1 MAEIYVEGSDL
12 KANENEEEDEEEDMD
27 FNPFL
32 KGTPSPEASSSLS
45 SEVEGLEEGV
55 KEVRSGEVRNYD
67 VGDVTHEEEVV
78 MASGVEVGSGKE
90 GESGEDRRGKRRK
103 LGFGSNVEDGNE
115 REKESG
121 VSKVVLDVDDDEDA
135 ICKRTRARYSL
146 ASFTL
151 DELEMFLQES
161 DDEDDL
167 PNVDDEV
174 EYRKFL
180 AAVLLGGDGDGQANE
195 ENENVDDDDE
205 DNDADFE
212 IELEELLDSDVDNG
226 ARDEGQR
233 VEYERGGRRPETR
246 QKKRQKASAQY
257 KKKLLE
263 QSKRPL
269 RPLLPVLPNGFAPP
283 FSAVNEKAL
292 APKPAPSYA
301 SSAEDGGKI
310 NGFTPQQINQLHC
323 LIHEHIQLLIQVFS
337 LCILDS
343 SRQHL
348 SSQVQGL
355 IFEMLHKRDNV
366 IACKRV
372 PYPGNCFCPP
382 YMCSSVADELPNI
395 RPGQCTYE
403 SPPVLNLQMSVSQ
416 NAPVPQRRDEHAC
429 NEQTSSSQIAGSSW
443 SPYINGPIVSI
454 LDVAPLN
461 LVGRYMDD
469 VYNAVRE
476 YRQRF
481 LNSSSETWNEKEPLF
496 YLPHSPLLGEAN
508 EVMRGNVPLAANRV
522 TSSTGQQP
530 PKKTLAASI
539 VESTKKQSVALVPK
553 DISKLAQRFFPLFN
567 PVLFPHKPPPAAV
580 ANRVLFTDSED
591 ELLALGIMEYNTDWK
606 AIQQRFLPCKS
617 KHQIFVRQKNRCSS
631 KAPENPIKA
640 VRRMKTSPLTTE
652 ETERIQEGL
661 RVYKLDWLS
670 VWKFVV
676 PHRDPSLLPRQLRI
690 ALGTQKSYKQDAAK
704 KEKRRISEARKRSRT
719 TELSNWKP
727 ASDKEDNQADRTGK
741 GNSSGDD
748 CVDNVNEAY
757 VHQAFLSDWRP
768 GSSGLISSDTIS
780 REDQNTR
787 EHPNNCRPGE
797 PQLWIDNMNGLPYGS
812 SSHHYPLAHAKPS
825 PNTMVPNY
833 QISNMSVSISKP
845 QIHLRPYRSRKTD
858 GVHLVRLAPDLP
870 PVNLPRSVRVI
881 SQTAFERN
889 QCGSSIK
896 VSTSGIRTGDAGKNN
911 VAAQLPHIG
920 NLRTP
925 SSVDSIRDKTNQ
937 AADHVTDSHPEQ
949 SAIVHNVCT
958 AEERGTDSDL
968 QMHPLLFQAPEG
980 GCLPY
985 LPLSCSS
992 GTSSS
997 FSFFSGNQPQL
1008 NLSLFH
1014 NPLQAN
1020 HVVDGFNKSSKSKD
1034 STSASCSIDFHPLLQ
1049 RTDEENNNLVM
1060 ACSNPNQF
1068 VCLSGESAQFQNH
1081 FGAVQNKSFVNHIP
1095 IAVDPK
1101 HSSSNEKA
1109 NDLDLDIH
1117 LSSNSAKEVSERSR
1131 DVGANNQPRSTT
1143 SEPKSGRRMETCKI
1157 NSPRDQHNEHPTVH
1171 SNLVSGADASPVQ
1184 SNNVSTCNMDDVG
1197 DQSHPEIVMEQE
1209 ELSDSDEEIE
1219 ENVDFECEEMADS
1232 DGEEGAGC
1240 EPVAEVQ
1247 DKDAQSF
1254 AMEEVT
1260 NAEDY
1265 GDQQWKLRSPVHSRG
1280 KPSILRKGSP
1290 LLNLSLTSLGKETAS
1305 SSWLSL
1311 DSRAAVDSPRMKTL
1325 HEKGAINDSPAAK
1338 NLSPCRPN
1346 RLCKKTTPITK
1357 VETQKNVSDMA
1368 QQLSLGPLA
1377 VSTLRKPRKRMCR
1390 TNTNLG
1396 TRTVAE
1402 NGGTNTKF
1410 GTGTATENG
1419 GLDQDK
1425 FG

>member
-1 MAEIYVEGSDL
+1 MAAIDVEGSDL

-55 KEVRSGEVRNYD
+55 KEARSGEVRNYD
-67 VGDVTHEEEVV
+67 VGDVNHGEEVV
-78 MASGVEVGSGKE
+78 VASGVEVRSVKD
-90 GESGEDRRGKRRK
+90 GESGGDRRGKRRE
-103 LGFGSNVEDGNE
+103 LGSESNVEDGNE
-115 REKESG
+115 REKGSG
-121 VSKVVLDVDDDEDA
+121 VSEAVLDVDDDEDA

-180 AAVLLGGDGDGQANE
+180 AAVLLGGDGDGQATE
-195 ENENVDDDDE
+195 DNENVDEDDE

-233 VEYERGGRRPETR
+233 VEYGRGGRRPETR
-246 QKKRQKASAQY
+246 QKKRQKTSAQY

-269 RPLLPVLPNGFAPP
+269 LPLLPVLPNGFAPP
-283 FSAVNEKAL
+283 FHAVNEKAL

-301 SSAEDGGKI
+301 SSAEDSGII

-348 SSQVQGL
+348 ASQVQGL

-372 PYPGNCFCPP
+372 PYPGNCFRPP
-382 YMCSSVADELPNI
+382 YQLSSVADELPNI
-395 RPGQCTYE
+395 RPAQCTYE

-416 NAPVPQRRDEHAC
+416 NILLPQRRDEHAC
-429 NEQTSSSQIAGSSW
+429 NERMSSSQIAGSSW
-443 SPYINGPIVSI
+443 SPYINGAIVSI

-469 VYNAVRE
+469 VYSAVRE
-476 YRQRF
+476 HRQRF

-496 YLPHSPLLGEAN
+496 YLPHSLLLGEAN
-508 EVMRGNVPLAANRV
+508 EVMTGNVPLAANRV

-530 PKKTLAASI
+530 TKKTLAASI

-640 VRRMKTSPLTTE
+640 VRRMKTSPLTAE

-661 RVYKLDWLS
+661 RAYKLDWLS

-704 KEKRRISEARKRSRT
+704 KEKRRISEAKKRSRT
-719 TELSNWKP
+719 TELANWKP
-727 ASDKEDNQADRTGK
+727 TSDKEDNEAERTGG

-768 GSSGLISSDTIS
+768 GASGLISSDTIS

-797 PQLWIDNMNGLPYGS
+797 AQIWIDNMNGLPYGS
-812 SSHHYPLAHAKPS
+812 SSFQYPLTHAKPS
-825 PNTMVPNY
+825 PNTRLPNY
-833 QISNMSVSISKP
+833 QISNMSVSTSKP

-858 GVHLVRLAPDLP
+858 GVRLVRLAPDLP
-870 PVNLPRSVRVI
+870 PVNLPRSVRII
-881 SQTAFERN
+881 SQSAFERN
-889 QCGSSIK
+889 QFGSSIK
-896 VSTSGIRTGDAGKNN
+896 VSTLGSRACDAGKNN
-911 VAAQLPHIG
+911 IAAQLPHVG
-920 NLRTP
+920 NLRIP
-925 SSVDSIRDKTNQ
+925 SSVDSRRDKTNQ
-937 AADHVTDSHPEQ
+937 AADHVTDSHPEE
-949 SAIVHNVCT
+949 SAVVHNACI

-968 QMHPLLFQAPEG
+968 QIHPLLFQAPEG
-980 GCLPY
+980 ACLPY
-985 LPLSCSS
+985 FPLSCDS

-1020 HVVDGFNKSSKSKD
+1020 HVVDGFHKSSKSKD

-1049 RTDEENNNLVM
+1049 RTDGENNNLVM
-1060 ACSNPNQF
+1060 PCSNPNHL
-1068 VCLSGESAQFQNH
+1068 VCSSGESAQFQNH
-1081 FGAVQNKSFVNHIP
+1081 FGVVQNKSFVNHIP
-1095 IAVDPK
+1095 IAADPK

-1117 LSSNSAKEVSERSR
+1117 LSSNSAKEISERST
-1131 DVGANNQPRSTT
+1131 DVGANNQPRSTV
-1143 SEPKSGRRMETCKI
+1143 SEPKSGRRLETSKI
-1157 NSPRDQHNEHPTVH
+1157 DGPHDQNNGHCPMVH
-1171 SNLVSGADASPVQ
+1171 SNLASGADASPVQ
-1184 SNNVSTCNMDDVG
+1184 SNNASTCNMDDVG

-1219 ENVDFECEEMADS
+1219 ENVEFECEEMADS
-1232 DGEEGAGC
+1232 DGEEGAGF
-1240 EPVAEVQ
+1240 EPVAEVE

-1265 GDQQWKLRSPVHSRG
+1265 GDQHCKLRSPVYSHG

-1290 LLNLSLTSLGKETAS
+1290 LLNLSLTSLGKETTS

-1311 DSRAAVDSPRMKTL
+1311 DSRAPVDSPRMKTL
-1325 HEKGAINDSPAAK
+1325 HEKGAINDSPTAK
-1338 NLSPCRPN
+1338 NLASCRPN
-1346 RLCKKTTPITK
+1346 RLCKKTPPSTK
-1357 VETQKNVSDMA
+1357 GETQKDVSDMA

-1377 VSTLRKPRKRMCR
+1377 VSTLRKPRKRTCR
-1390 TNTNLG
+1390 TYTKLG

-1402 NGGTNTKF
+1402 SGGTNTKLA
-1410 GTGTATENG
+1410 TGTATENG
-1419 GLDQDK
+1419 GHDK
-1425 FG
+1425 LG

>member
-1 MAEIYVEGSDL
+1 MAAIDVEGSVL
-12 KANENEEEDEEEDMD
+12 KANENEEDDEEEDMD

-45 SEVEGLEEGV
+45 SELEGLEEGV

-67 VGDVTHEEEVV
+67 VGDVNHGEEVV
-78 MASGVEVGSGKE
+78 VASGVEVRSVKE
-90 GESGEDRRGKRRK
+90 GESGGDRRGKRRK

-115 REKESG
+115 GEKESG
-121 VSKVVLDVDDDEDA
+121 VSEVGLDVDDDEDA

-195 ENENVDDDDE
+195 DNENVEDDDE

-233 VEYERGGRRPETR
+233 VEYGRGGRRPETR
-246 QKKRQKASAQY
+246 QKKRQKTSAQY

-269 RPLLPVLPNGFAPP
+269 LPLLPVLPNGFAPP
-283 FSAVNEKAL
+283 FHAVNEKAL
-292 APKPAPSYA
+292 APKPALSYA
-301 SSAEDGGKI
+301 SSAEDSGII

-348 SSQVQGL
+348 ASQVQGL

-372 PYPGNCFCPP
+372 PYPGNCFRPP
-382 YMCSSVADELPNI
+382 YMCSSVADELLNI
-395 RPGQCTYE
+395 RPAQCIYE
-403 SPPVLNLQMSVSQ
+403 SPPVPNLQMSASQ
-416 NAPVPQRRDEHAC
+416 TISLPQRRDEHAC
-429 NEQTSSSQIAGSSW
+429 NQQMSSSQIAGSSW

-476 YRQRF
+476 HRQRF

-496 YLPHSPLLGEAN
+496 YLPHSLLLGEAN
-508 EVMRGNVPLAANRV
+508 EVLTGNVPLAANRV
-522 TSSTGQQP
+522 TSSTGQQAT
-530 PKKTLAASI
+530 KKTLAASI

-640 VRRMKTSPLTTE
+640 VRRMKTSPLTAE

-704 KEKRRISEARKRSRT
+704 KEKRRISEAKKRSRT
-719 TELSNWKP
+719 TELANWKQT
-727 ASDKEDNQADRTGK
+727 SDKEDNQAERTGG

-768 GSSGLISSDTIS
+768 VASGLISSDTIS

-797 PQLWIDNMNGLPYGS
+797 AQLWINNMNGLSYGS
-812 SSHHYPLAHAKPS
+812 SSYQYPFTHAKPS
-825 PNTMVPNY
+825 PNTRLPNY

-858 GVHLVRLAPDLP
+858 GVRLVRLAPDLP
-870 PVNLPRSVRVI
+870 PVNLPRSVRII
-881 SQTAFERN
+881 SQSAFERN

-896 VSTSGIRTGDAGKNN
+896 VSTLGSRACDAGKNN
-911 VAAQLPHIG
+911 IAAQLPNVG
-920 NLRTP
+920 NLRIP
-925 SSVDSIRDKTNQ
+925 SSVDSRRDKTNQ
-937 AADHVTDSHPEQ
+937 AADHVTDSHPEE
-949 SAIVHNVCT
+949 SAVVHNACI

-968 QMHPLLFQAPEG
+968 QIHPLLFQAPEG
-980 GCLPY
+980 ACLPY
-985 LPLSCSS
+985 FPLSCYS
-992 GTSSS
+992 GSSSS

-1020 HVVDGFNKSSKSKD
+1020 HVDGFNKSLKSKD

-1049 RTDEENNNLVM
+1049 RTDGDNNNLVM
-1060 ACSNPNQF
+1060 PCSNSNQF
-1068 VCLSGESAQFQNH
+1068 VCSSGESAQFQNH
-1081 FGAVQNKSFVNHIP
+1081 FGVVQNKSFVNHTP

-1117 LSSNSAKEVSERSR
+1117 LSSNSAKEISERSR
-1131 DVGANNQPRSTT
+1131 DVGANNQPRSTV
-1143 SEPKSGRRMETCKI
+1143 SEAKSGRRMETCKI
-1157 NSPRDQHNEHPTVH
+1157 NSTHEQHNGHCPMVH

-1184 SNNVSTCNMDDVG
+1184 SNNASTCNMDDVG

-1219 ENVDFECEEMADS
+1219 ENVEFECEEMADS

-1240 EPVAEVQ
+1240 EPVAEVE
-1247 DKDAQSF
+1247 DKDAHSF

-1265 GDQQWKLRSPVHSRG
+1265 GDQQCKLRSPVYSHG

-1290 LLNLSLTSLGKETAS
+1290 LLNLSLTSLGKETTS

-1311 DSRAAVDSPRMKTL
+1311 DSRAPVDSPRMKTL
-1325 HEKGAINDSPAAK
+1325 HEKGVINDSPTAK
-1338 NLSPCRPN
+1338 NLASCRPN
-1346 RLCKKTTPITK
+1346 RLCKKTPPSTK
-1357 VETQKNVSDMA
+1357 GETQKDVSDMA
-1368 QQLSLGPLA
+1368 HQLSLGPLA
-1377 VSTLRKPRKRMCR
+1377 VSTLRKPRKRTRR
-1390 TNTNLG
+1390 TNTKLG

-1402 NGGTNTKF
+1402 SGGTNTKLA
-1410 GTGTATENG
+1410 TGTATENG
-1419 GLDQDK
+1419 GQDK
-1425 FG
+1425 HG